1 MSKKPISKAA
11 VLGAKSDTPR
21 DYTIPKSSCPT
32 DILQEAVT
40 YQDNVD
46 TINAH
51 DPDELAM
58 RDEQIRMLKE
68 GKMEPKNRPSKS
80 YGFNETWK
88 MKYASWTHKNSS
100 AELVNK
106 KVLQELLKAHP
117 YLYSVR
123 QLVRESKPEK
133 ASSVYNNIMNDE
145 LTRHIPVKVIK
156 RMAKLLG
163 LSDWLILVDIEKSRG
178 SKTARFKLEKVY
190 VTKLKEIE
198 KRVRAKN
205 KDFFK
210 ERDES

>member
-32 DILQEAVT
+32 DILQEAIT
-40 YQDNVD
+40 YQDSVD

-80 YGFNETWK
+80 YGFDETWK

-106 KVLQELLKAHP
+106 KVLQELVKAHP
-117 YLYSVR
+117 YMYSVR
-123 QLVRESKPEK
+123 QLVRESRPEK
-133 ASSVYNNIMNDE
+133 SDSVYNNIMNDK
-145 LTRHIPVKVIK
+145 LTRHVSVKVIK

-190 VTKLKEIE
+190 VTKLEKIE
-198 KRVRAKN
+198 KRVRAEN